1 MKFMRRHNKSSGFTL
16 VEIAVVAPILIL
28 MIGVIIVSI
37 ITLTGQSVI
46 ESSKGQLINDV
57 QDALDRIDADVQA
70 SGAYLSTNN
79 ITPVA
84 PQGLNDDTQKFVSI
98 NPSGVDA
105 IILNSYVTTD
115 NPYVNSR
122 NLIYLP
128 NSPFACSDSNL
139 VQNQVM
145 TMNTVYF
152 VKDSTLWRR
161 LIAPNN
167 YATKVCSGITIWQQP
182 TCAESKMS
190 VNTTACK
197 VQDEKILSG
206 VGPLDFIVNYYL
218 SANDATPT
226 DGAEDTDP
234 DARQVAI
241 DKSSTMQITIKGKRQ
256 VAGQDVTQQA
266 SIRVSRKGSIVKYAT
281 PAS

>member
-1 MKFMRRHNKSSGFTL
+1 MHRHNKSKGFTL
-16 VEIAVVAPILIL
+16 VEIAVVAPVLIL

-37 ITLTGQSVI
+37 VTLTGQSVI

-70 SGAYLSTNN
+70 SGAYMSTNN
-79 ITPVA
+79 ITPVT
-84 PQGLNDDTQKFVSI
+84 PQGLNDDSQKFVSV
-98 NPSGVDA
+98 SSTGVST
-105 IILNSYVTTD
+105 IILNSFVTTN
-115 NPYVNSR
+115 NPYTASR
-122 NLIYLP
+122 NLVYLP
-128 NSPFACSDSNL
+128 NAPFACNDSNL

-167 YATKVCSGITIWQQP
+167 YASKICSGNTIWQQP
-182 TCAESKMS
+182 TCAETKIS
-190 VNTTACK
+190 VNTTMCK

-206 VGPLDFIVNYYL
+206 IDPLDFSVGYYL
-218 SANDATPT
+218 SANDTTVTP
-226 DGAEDTDP
+226 GADDADS

-241 DKSSTMQITIKGKRQ
+241 DKSSTMQITIRGKRQ
-256 VAGQDVTQQA
+256 IAGQDITQQA

>member
-128 NSPFACSDSNL
+128 NLPFACSDSNL